1 MGINLLMAL
10 TSPVTWLLIAAVA
23 SLWRRGKGKKSG
35 TRRIGAMRG
44 AALDVGAAFMFLSV
58 AYRPNH
64 AFLMK
69 AQILQVEDADE
80 DDRGGPDTPAAAPSP
95 AAAAHSPGRASG
107 AAGVEARL
115 TMIDSSRQPYHG
127 GRGLH
132 LRNTATFTLVYG
144 EFCVF

>member
-69 AQILQVEDADE
+69 AQILQVEDAHE
-80 DDRGGPDTPAAAPSP
+80 DDRGGPDTPQR
-95 AAAAHSPGRASG
+95 HLHRQLRRIRRGEL
-107 AAGVEARL
+107 VERL
-115 TMIDSSRQPYHG
+115 V
-127 GRGLH
+127 
-132 LRNTATFTLVYG
+132 LRLD
-144 EFCVF
+144 